1 MYKKPPFYSIII
13 ICCLLSSCMD
23 KKINEFDFE
32 SNGKPV
38 FNLSSTKYELDTIY
52 SPKKIEVKG
61 QKLIIIEDK
70 YAPLEHPI
78 IHILDKNNLKHLFS
92 KGKNGYGPNEITD
105 AHLYDPGFNDS
116 TFWINSTIS
125 KRLAKYSLNNDNLLS
140 ETEFRQ
146 PQSMFVAYNVQMI
159 TDSSFMC
166 LSANDKNK
174 LVEYDINGKRIK
186 GYGTWEPISDRP
198 NLSNFQYS
206 GINTGWLKTDKEHR
220 YYVKACLYRDKI
232 EIFDYQTKEFIEII
246 GPRMEIPPFQ
256 IAGRDEA
263 APAIYPQDTKY
274 GYRDISFGKDNIYFL
289 YSGYN
294 YQEYM
299 TNSTLAKTIYVLTK
313 TGDVIAKINL
323 DTSLRAFAVDENSNK
338 IFGVTT
344 DENPGIAVFTMPSF

>member
-1 MYKKPPFYSIII
+1 MVCSTLF
-13 ICCLLSSCMD
+13 SC
-23 KKINEFDFE
+23 KESELNSFNFE

-38 FNLSSTKYELDTIY
+38 FDLNSTKYHLDTIY
-52 SPKKIEVKG
+52 SPKKIEIKG
-61 QKLIIIEDK
+61 QKLIVIEDK

-78 IHILDKNNLKHLFS
+78 IHVIDKNSFEHLFS

-125 KRLAKYSLNNDNLLS
+125 KRLAKYSLNNENLLS

-159 TDSSFMC
+159 TDSTFMC

-174 LVEYDINGKRIK
+174 LVEYNIHGKRIN

-198 NLSNFQYS
+198 NLSNFQFS
-206 GINTGWLKTDKEHR
+206 GINTGWLKTDSEHR

-232 EIFDYQTKEFIEII
+232 EIFDYEKKEFIEII

-256 IAGRDEA
+256 IAGNDEA
-263 APAIYPQDTKY
+263 APAIYPQGTKF
-274 GYRDISFGKDNIYFL
+274 GYRDISFGKKNIYLL

-294 YQEYM
+294 YEEYVK
-299 TNSTLAKTIYVLTK
+299 TSTLAKTIYVLTK
-313 TGDVIAKINL
+313 KGDVIGKFNL
-323 DTSLRAFAVDENSNK
+323 DTSLRAFAIDESSNK
-338 IFGVTT
+338 IYGVTT
-344 DENPGIAVFTMPSF
+344 DETPGIAVFSMPTI